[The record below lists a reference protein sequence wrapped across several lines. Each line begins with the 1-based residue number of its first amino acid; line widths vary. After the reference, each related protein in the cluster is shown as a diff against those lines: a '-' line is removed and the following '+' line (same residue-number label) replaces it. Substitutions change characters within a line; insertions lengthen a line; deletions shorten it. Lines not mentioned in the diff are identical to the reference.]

1 MKKLILLYLLTLSY
15 SQDHWETAIYAN
27 DEWSYLVPIE
37 EPNSNWNSINYDDSS
52 WLVSTGGFGY
62 GDNDDGTLIPNAL
75 SVYIRRT
82 FEIPES
88 EKLVTS
94 ILHTDYDDGF
104 IAYLNDIEIC
114 RSYNLGNYGDFID
127 YDYGTNGIDHEAQL
141 YLGLNPEY
149 CVIDSLELSSLIIS
163 GENLLAIQVHNVSS
177 SSSDMS
183 SNFFLSFGIQDGS
196 SFYGETPSWFQE
208 PINFN
213 QSNLPIFIDVINNLT
228 IKSGLITQ
236 KQSEIIF
243 ENAKIFPNH
252 TQISIAI
259 IKDGKVNYYGINNK
273 NDTIS
278 TVNNKKS
285 VFEIG
290 SISKVFTSTILANFV
305 IDEKINLNDNINGYL
320 KTSFNNDTEI
330 SFINLANHTSGLP
343 RLPSNLDLTKVNP
356 ENPYKEYK
364 EKELEEY
371 LTKHLELLNKEK
383 FQYSNLGAGL
393 LGYTLSKIENT
404 TYENLLQNKIFSKF
418 NMYNSTSDINK
429 IKGNLV
435 KGLNNEGNDVPN
447 WEFSV
452 LAGAGAIFSTVEDL
466 SQFAISQF
474 DNSNKELKLTRKKTF
489 EVNENL
495 DIGLGWHILKS
506 QSKNFWYWHNGGTG
520 GYSSSMVID
529 ENTKNGIIILSN
541 ISAFNPNM
549 GNIDKLC
556 FELMKTIE

>member
-1 MKKLILLYLLTLSY
+1 MKKIIILIVLTL
-15 SQDHWETAIYAN
+15 IVN
-27 DEWSYLVPIE
+27 
-37 EPNSNWNSINYDDSS
+37 
-52 WLVSTGGFGY
+52 
-62 GDNDDGTLIPNAL
+62 
-75 SVYIRRT
+75 
-82 FEIPES
+82 
-88 EKLVTS
+88 
-94 ILHTDYDDGF
+94 
-104 IAYLNDIEIC
+104 
-114 RSYNLGNYGDFID
+114 
-127 YDYGTNGIDHEAQL
+127 
-141 YLGLNPEY
+141 
-149 CVIDSLELSSLIIS
+149 
-163 GENLLAIQVHNVSS
+163 
-177 SSSDMS
+177 
-183 SNFFLSFGIQDGS
+183 LSFGQTEKADNKVVTEKFVRNYNDDDYNGIFSMFADVMKEALPLDKTTEFLKGLK
-196 SFYGETPSWFQE
+196 FQAGNISE
-208 PINFN
+208 REFIKYENGTYASYKTTFERAVFVLNISIDDNSDINGLFVKPFVEEVN
-213 QSNLPIFIDVINNLT
+213 SENVINNLT

-259 IKDGKVNYYGINNK
+259 IKDGKVNYYGIHNK

-278 TVNNKKS
+278 TVINQKS

-343 RLPSNLDLTKVNP
+343 PIPSNLEYKKNP

-383 FQYSNLGAGL
+383 YQYSNLGAGL

-418 NMYNSTSDINK
+418 KMYNSTSDINK

-541 ISAFNPNM
+541 VSAFNPNM

-556 FELMKTIE
+556 FKLMKTIE

>member
-1 MKKLILLYLLTLSY
+1 MIRKLIILLLIVGCVFGDTIVV
-15 SQDHWETAIYAN
+15 QTERKDNKVVTEKF
-27 DEWSYLVPIE
+27 VR
-37 EPNSNWNSINYDDSS
+37 NY
-52 WLVSTGGFGY
+52 
-62 GDNDDGTLIPNAL
+62 NDDDYNGIFSMFSDVMKEALPIDKTTEFLKGLKSQAGNISNREFVKYENGTYA
-75 SVYIRRT
+75 SYKTT
-82 FEIPES
+82 FERA
-88 EKLVTS
+88 V
-94 ILHTDYDDGF
+94 
-104 IAYLNDIEIC
+104 
-114 RSYNLGNYGDFID
+114 
-127 YDYGTNGIDHEAQL
+127 
-141 YLGLNPEY
+141 
-149 CVIDSLELSSLIIS
+149 
-163 GENLLAIQVHNVSS
+163 
-177 SSSDMS
+177 
-183 SNFFLSFGIQDGS
+183 FFLNISIDDNS
-196 SFYGETPSWFQE
+196 D
-208 PINFN
+208 INGLFVKPFVEEN
-213 QSNLPIFIDVINNLT
+213 NSENVINNLT
-228 IKSGLITQ
+228 IKSGIITQ

-273 NDTIS
+273 NDTIL
-278 TVNNKKS
+278 TVNNQKS

-383 FQYSNLGAGL
+383 YQYSNLGAGL

-489 EVNENL
+489 EVNENM
-495 DIGLGWHILKS
+495 DIGLGWYILKS

>member
-1 MKKLILLYLLTLSY
+1 MKKIIILIVLTL
-15 SQDHWETAIYAN
+15 IVN
-27 DEWSYLVPIE
+27 
-37 EPNSNWNSINYDDSS
+37 
-52 WLVSTGGFGY
+52 
-62 GDNDDGTLIPNAL
+62 
-75 SVYIRRT
+75 
-82 FEIPES
+82 
-88 EKLVTS
+88 
-94 ILHTDYDDGF
+94 
-104 IAYLNDIEIC
+104 
-114 RSYNLGNYGDFID
+114 
-127 YDYGTNGIDHEAQL
+127 
-141 YLGLNPEY
+141 
-149 CVIDSLELSSLIIS
+149 
-163 GENLLAIQVHNVSS
+163 
-177 SSSDMS
+177 
-183 SNFFLSFGIQDGS
+183 LSFGQTEKADNKVVTEKFVRNYNDDDYNGIFSMFADVMK
-196 SFYGETPSWFQE
+196 EE
-208 PINFN
+208 
-213 QSNLPIFIDVINNLT
+213 LPIDKTTEFLKGLKSQAGNISNREFVKYENGTYASYKTTFERAVFVLNISIDDNSDINGLFVKPFVEEVNSENVINNLT

-343 RLPSNLDLTKVNP
+343 RLPPNLDLTKVNP

-383 FQYSNLGAGL
+383 YQYSNLGAGL

-489 EVNENL
+489 EVNENM

-541 ISAFNPNM
+541 VSAFNPNM